1 MILYILLLFSMNL
14 EQKYYSWK
22 YLVYVGIYQVGVNW
36 RNESRRAKT
45 HEEQKT
51 KTKTLKRKT
60 RTFLHLN
67 AKCKTGLGIHRLG
80 WFWASFKEAVSFL
93 HWAPVFSSYWTCFK
107 ELIIPF
113 GLPACGLLCLWL
125 FGLKKEGG
133 FQSSQEYTF
142 GSSRTKRG
150 LETEQSTQGEIT
162 ELGGGFP

>member
-1 MILYILLLFSMNL
+1 M
-14 EQKYYSWK
+14 
-22 YLVYVGIYQVGVNW
+22 
-36 RNESRRAKT
+36 
-45 HEEQKT
+45 

-67 AKCKTGLGIHRLG
+67 AKCKTGIGIHRLG

-162 ELGGGFP
+162 ELGGGFLQSLEAELFYTATEFRDLTQLGIPNFPETERRTPSSHR